1 MAFDQIFANLAT
13 GFAATFGAP
22 YHDAIAIWPGTP
34 VLDSGGSIVT
44 PGSAV
49 ELGCSAQV
57 DRATE
62 AMRSAADFLATDV
75 RLLVLGLDALDDT
88 AKITIATGPHAGVWR
103 LMSVERDPAAI
114 GFDCRGR
121 KL

>member
-1 MAFDQIFANLAT
+1 MT
-13 GFAATFGAP
+13 PAAP
-22 YHDAIAIWPGTP
+22 ISLP
-34 VLDSGGSIVT
+34 
-44 PGSAV
+44 
-49 ELGCSAQV
+49 CSVQV

-75 RLLVLGLDALDDT
+75 RLLILGLAALDDT
-88 AKITIATGPHAGVWR
+88 AKITIPAGVHAGTWR

-121 KL
+121 KV